1 LVNETAEEL
10 KKRIVKSFMD
20 ILILEEINSNAMSGY
35 DVISFIHKKYDILVS
50 AGTDYS
56 LMYSLERD
64 GLLEAIFN
72 KRRRVYTL
80 TEKGKQNMPTI
91 TKASTELRN
100 ILRNMSSLSG

>member
-1 LVNETAEEL
+1 MVNETAEEL

-50 AGTDYS
+50 AGTVYS

-64 GLLEAIFN
+64 GLLEAAFT

-100 ILRNMSSLSG
+100 ILRNMCSLSG

>member
-1 LVNETAEEL
+1 MVNETVEEL

-50 AGTDYS
+50 AGTVYS

-80 TEKGKQNMPTI
+80 TEKGKKNMPTI